1 MSKSNLPNLITLG
14 RFAIAPLVVL
24 LLLTD
29 QLWAGIISAVF
40 ITLAGISDVVDG
52 YLARH
57 WKVETDV
64 GKLLDPIAD
73 KTLVVAALVMLIGL
87 GRIHPILVVI
97 IVSREILITGIR
109 AIAST
114 KNLVIPAIVS
124 AKYKTTFQMI
134 AIGALAVHETVLG
147 INGHLLGLLCLYI
160 SIGFSLYSAVDYV
173 RLFMREVIHKLIS

>member
-73 KTLVVAALVMLIGL
+73 KTLVVAALVM
-87 GRIHPILVVI
+87 
-97 IVSREILITGIR
+97 
-109 AIAST
+109 
-114 KNLVIPAIVS
+114 
-124 AKYKTTFQMI
+124 
-134 AIGALAVHETVLG
+134 
-147 INGHLLGLLCLYI
+147 
-160 SIGFSLYSAVDYV
+160 
-173 RLFMREVIHKLIS
+173 